1 MLSRCATK
9 LVSLS
14 VACFFVRHPLQE
26 LCVNQF
32 VPNNTVV
39 YKDSGRLKVLTGP
52 NASGK
57 SVYLKQVKCMTVC
70 IYVPANS
77 HACGLETSIS
87 RIKDNFSRLTHKSGR
102 IVLYHMINNEN

>member
-1 MLSRCATK
+1 MLLA
-9 LVSLS
+9 
-14 VACFFVRHPLQE
+14 FFVRHPLQE

-57 SVYLKQVKCMTVC
+57 SVYLKQVKRMTVYIF
-70 IYVPANS
+70 IYLPTLTPPEIRHRS
-77 HACGLETSIS
+77 HASRTIS
-87 RIKDNFSRLTHKSGR
+87 HA
-102 IVLYHMINNEN
+102 

>member
-1 MLSRCATK
+1 MFSRFATK

-14 VACFFVRHPLQE
+14 VAFFFVRHPLQE

-32 VPNNTVV
+32 VPNNTMI

-70 IYVPANS
+70 ISAFQCIPVRAV
-77 HACGLETSIS
+77 E
-87 RIKDNFSRLTHKSGR
+87 
-102 IVLYHMINNEN
+102 V